1 MCLDNILTLVGGQKQ
16 QAHPKAIACRVM
28 KVTIGMIVGLA
39 VGITASLFYE
49 ESSKG
54 DGSSKFRKKSK
65 DTFDSVMDAADDF
78 QEKTETVKDDIK
90 SGYHEVKQNVED
102 AIDKVADLYGETPD

>member
-1 MCLDNILTLVGGQKQ
+1 M
-16 QAHPKAIACRVM
+16 ACSIM

-39 VGITASLFYE
+39 VGITASLCYE

-54 DGSSKFRKKSK
+54 EGSRKFRKKSK
-65 DTFDSVMDAADDF
+65 DTFDTVMDAAGNF
-78 QEKTETVKDDIK
+78 QEKTESVKDDIK

-102 AIDKVADLYGETPD
+102 AIDKVSDLYGETPD